1 MHSSDRRIKKLFCN
15 LLNVEDQLYKNIVSN
30 PDICNGRPVVKGTR
44 VTVKSVMSFV
54 TAGDTDKK
62 VLKAYPRITSED
74 LQVCKEFTSLFFEKP
89 SSIKSIKA

>member
-1 MHSSDRRIKKLFCN
+1 M
-15 LLNVEDQLYKNIVSN
+15 EYQLYKNIISN

-54 TAGDTDKK
+54 RAGDKDKK
-62 VLKAYPRITSED
+62 VLTAYPRITSED

-89 SSIKSIKA
+89 SLIKSIKA